1 MLSNNIEYCELLC
14 DLLTLER
21 VEGLKMNKSRNSN
34 DNYKI
39 WQSNI
44 IIHL

>member
-1 MLSNNIEYCELLC
+1 MLSNNIEYGELLC

-21 VEGLKMNKSRNSN
+21 VESLKINKTQNSN